1 MPASHRSNGRVTPK
15 GVRPAGATTRDRRG
29 SRPDPMLS
37 RDILRL
43 ARPVPDRRVTGRVP
57 AVRTGHRGG
66 R

>member
-15 GVRPAGATTRDRRG
+15 GVRPAGVTSRDRRG
-29 SRPDPMLS
+29 ERPDAMLS
-37 RDILRL
+37 RDIVRHP
-43 ARPVPDRRVTGRVP
+43 RPMTDRRAARVA